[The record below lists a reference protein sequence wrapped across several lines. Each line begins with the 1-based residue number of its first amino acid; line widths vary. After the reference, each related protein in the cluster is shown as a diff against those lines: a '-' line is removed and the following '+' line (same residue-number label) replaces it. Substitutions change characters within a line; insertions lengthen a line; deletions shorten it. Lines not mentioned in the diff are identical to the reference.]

1 MSLVLALF
9 TIVFG
14 TRNLDATEHHRGMV
28 LAIAFESLVKLF
40 AFLAVGAFV
49 TYGLYDGF
57 GDLFSQ
63 AMLAPRLEE
72 YWKETINWPSM
83 VVQTGVAMM
92 AIICLPR
99 QFHVTVVENID
110 PQDLRLAKWVFP
122 AYLILAALF
131 VVPIAWAAKMLLPS
145 SVLPDS
151 YVISLPMAEAHP
163 ALAVLA
169 FIGGASAA
177 TGMVIVASIA
187 LSTMVSND
195 MLLPWLLRR
204 SSAERPFEVF
214 RHWMLSVRRVSIVI
228 ILLLAYV
235 SYRLLGSTASLA
247 TIGQIAFA
255 AVTQLAPAMLGA
267 LYWKQANRRGVFAGL
282 AAGTFLWFYTLVLP
296 VTAKSLGWSLNL
308 FPGLTWMHSH
318 PFGLSVTSLTLG
330 TVFSLAGNF
339 TLFVWVSMLSR
350 TRVSEHW
357 QAGRFIGQEISQRA
371 SARSMLSVQISDLL
385 SLAARF
391 VGGRTGPAEFYS
403 FRLSPGQRLQPQP
416 KCR

>member
-1 MSLVLALF
+1 
-9 TIVFG
+9 
-14 TRNLDATEHHRGMV
+14 
-28 LAIAFESLVKLF
+28 
-40 AFLAVGAFV
+40 
-49 TYGLYDGF
+49 
-57 GDLFSQ
+57 
-63 AMLAPRLEE
+63 
-72 YWKETINWPSM
+72 
-83 VVQTGVAMM
+83 AMM

-131 VVPIAWAAKMLLPS
+131 VIPIALGGKMLLPG

-282 AAGTFLWFYTLVLP
+282 AAGT
-296 VTAKSLGWSLNL
+296 
-308 FPGLTWMHSH
+308 
-318 PFGLSVTSLTLG
+318 
-330 TVFSLAGNF
+330 
-339 TLFVWVSMLSR
+339 
-350 TRVSEHW
+350 
-357 QAGRFIGQEISQRA
+357 
-371 SARSMLSVQISDLL
+371 
-385 SLAARF
+385 
-391 VGGRTGPAEFYS
+391 
-403 FRLSPGQRLQPQP
+403 
-416 KCR
+416 